1 MINDQWL
8 MINTPTLARGL
19 AGPVSNKE
27 LLHNTWREICHVVGK
42 AN

>member
-19 AGPVSNKE
+19 AGLVSNKE